1 MKIVI
6 KLGSNIVSGE
16 EGLDEA
22 QIGRIASEIAELY
35 SMGNEIVM
43 VSSGAIAAGMKRLSL
58 KKRPSDIRHKQA
70 TAAVGQ
76 SALMWAY
83 EQAFSVHRIM
93 VAQVLLTRDAFF
105 DRLRY
110 INAKN
115 TLLTLLDYRVIPI
128 INENDTVSIE
138 EIKFGDNDLLA
149 SLVAG
154 LLGAEH
160 LVILSDVDGL
170 YNRDPRRYKN
180 AELIKT
186 VKEITPELK
195 ALAGGAGSIV
205 GTGGM
210 YSKLMAAEKAMNFG
224 IRVSIINGKR
234 KGLLKK
240 LLIEGSSVG
249 TTFLPARKR
258 LTARKGWI
266 AFGLRARGE
275 VVIDDGAVLAL
286 RQKGK
291 SLLPSGIKG
300 IKGEFR
306 AGDAVYC
313 VDQKGIRVAKGLINY
328 SSEEL
333 ERIKGLKTSEIEKAL
348 GYKYADEVIH
358 RDNLVLVGS

>member
-1 MKIVI
+1 MRIVI
-6 KLGSNIVSGE
+6 KLGSNIVAGE
-16 EGLDEA
+16 TGLDEA
-22 QIGRIASEIAELY
+22 QINRIATEIAELFF
-35 SMGNEIVM
+35 SGNEIVM

-83 EQAFSVHRIM
+83 EQAFSRHQIK

-115 TLLTLLDYRVIPI
+115 TLLTLLDYRVIPV

-149 SLVAG
+149 ALVSG
-154 LLGAEH
+154 LLGADH

-170 YNRDPRRYKN
+170 YNRDPRRNKK

-186 VKEITPELK
+186 VAEITPELK
-195 ALAGGAGSIV
+195 SLAGGAGSTV

-210 YSKLMAAEKAMNFG
+210 YSKLMAAEKAMNYG
-224 IRVSIINGKR
+224 IRVSIINGRKR
-234 KGLLKK
+234 GLLKK
-240 LLIEGSSVG
+240 LLIESESVG

-258 LTARKGWI
+258 LTSRKGWI

-275 VVIDDGAVLAL
+275 IVIDEGATLAL
-286 RQKGK
+286 REKGK
-291 SLLPSGIKG
+291 SLLPSGIKSV
-300 IKGEFR
+300 KGEFS

-313 VDQKGIRVAKGLINY
+313 IDEQGVRIAKGLTNY
-328 SSEEL
+328 SSEEI
-333 ERIKGLKTSEIEKAL
+333 EKIKGLRTSEIEKRL

-358 RDNLVLVGS
+358 RDNLVLVGL